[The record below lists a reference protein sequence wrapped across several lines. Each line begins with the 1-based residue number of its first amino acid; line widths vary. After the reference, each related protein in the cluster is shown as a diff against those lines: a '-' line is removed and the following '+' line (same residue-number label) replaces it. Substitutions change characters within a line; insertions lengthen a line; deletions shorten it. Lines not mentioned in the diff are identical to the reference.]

1 MLKSN
6 GLREF
11 TESTRD
17 SFSWQEACFNPKVG
31 ILVWTPLLCSIAM
44 ADFRP
49 RDSLGTVEKEIVA
62 RQIMV
67 RDGQIGLEDVK
78 RVLRRSW
85 WILLLTIVGCGT
97 IAMLLAVVLPKKYTS
112 QTLILVQQPTV
123 PSDIVKPVVTED
135 LNHRLASMQEQILS
149 RTRLEPIIEKFGLYP
164 ELRGKVHTE
173 DLVEQL
179 RTSIAI
185 TPLVSMPGTQNQ
197 SLPGFYV
204 SVTFNNPQLGQQICT
219 EITSMFMEQN
229 ARALEQQAAQTTS
242 FLSQQLVEAKAKLD
256 AQDGKLA
263 QFKRQYLGS
272 LPEEEQTNLSL
283 LMGMNSQ
290 LEANTQALS
299 RAQQDKAFNESL
311 LNQQQANLEASQ
323 AMPGRNPETL
333 EQQLSALQDQL
344 TVLET
349 RYTPEHPDIIKLK
362 TSIEQMRKRL
372 AEEPKANPSGS
383 GNAPTP
389 RSEPPQMQQLRA
401 KQRQDEQNIADLT
414 KRQIQ
419 IQNQIGVL
427 QARVQA
433 SPVVEQQFKEI
444 TRNHQSALDFYN
456 ELLKKSNNSEMA
468 KDLQHQ
474 QEGEQFRVLDPPSLP
489 DKPSFPKK
497 PLFLGGGAGAGL
509 ALGLGILFLL
519 AVSDKS
525 LHTERDVETYLK
537 LPVLALV
544 PLLDVAGQGKLDR
557 SKNRPS
563 LGALGHVPDRF
574 RMSPSLKEDHE
585 SNT

>member
-1 MLKSN
+1 
-6 GLREF
+6 
-11 TESTRD
+11 
-17 SFSWQEACFNPKVG
+17 
-31 ILVWTPLLCSIAM
+31 
-44 ADFRP
+44 
-49 RDSLGTVEKEIVA
+49 
-62 RQIMV
+62 MV
-67 RDGQIGLEDVK
+67 RNGELAPEDAK
-78 RVLRRSW
+78 RVFRRYW
-85 WILLLTIVGCGT
+85 WILPIAVVGCGT
-97 IAMLLAVVLPKKYTS
+97 IAMLLAMVLPKQYIS

-164 ELRGKVHTE
+164 ELRGKVHIE
-173 DLVEQL
+173 DLVERL
-179 RTSIAI
+179 RTSIVI

-204 SVTFNNPQLGQQICT
+204 NVTFNNPQLGQQICT

-229 ARALEQQAAQTTS
+229 AHALEQQAARTTS
-242 FLSQQLVEAKAKLD
+242 FLSQQLDEAKTKPD
-256 AQDGKLA
+256 AQDAKLA

-299 RAQQDKAFNESL
+299 RAQQDKVFNESL
-311 LNQQQANLEASQ
+311 LNQQQANLEAARHQ
-323 AMPGRNPETL
+323 PGKNPETM
-333 EQQLSALQDQL
+333 EQQLITLQDQL
-344 TVLET
+344 TVLQA
-349 RYTPEHPDIIKLK
+349 RYTAEHPDIIKIK
-362 TSIEQMRKRL
+362 NSIEEVKKRM
-372 AEEPKANPSGS
+372 AEEPKTNPSGS
-383 GNAPTP
+383 ENAQTT

-401 KQRQDEQNIADLT
+401 KQRQDELNIADLT
-414 KRQIQ
+414 KRQAQ

-433 SPVVEQQFKEI
+433 SPVVEQQFKEM

-468 KDLQHQ
+468 SDLQHQ

-497 PLFLGGGAGAGL
+497 SYFLGAGL
-509 ALGLGILFLL
+509 GAGFALGVGILALIAFNDR
-519 AVSDKS
+519 SIY
-525 LHTERDVETYLK
+525 TERDVERCLQ
-537 LPVLALV
+537 LPVLGLI
-544 PLLDVAGQGKLDR
+544 PKLKVDAITEK
-557 SKNRPS
+557 ST
-563 LGALGHVPDRF
+563 LGTENGYLPFSTRA
-574 RMSPSLKEDHE
+574 
-585 SNT
+585 